1 MSILINPKRKKK
13 VKKNNNSLWLIT
25 SSTLLAGLMIFMAVS
40 ATRSSE
46 LELPQSPVF
55 GNYEEF
61 LDQKTINFTEGFT
74 DEVALQI
81 LGNLDPDATN
91 SIEGAVLGYL
101 NEFGIDDASL
111 TASDTEAMFG
121 VEINEEDILISE
133 DNSEKAIISYF
144 SQLSS
149 IITQTKQGLLKK
161 FNEGYGAD
169 LNLYVEAADT
179 YAKAFVATKNLITPS
194 FWKET
199 HKKELE
205 LMAEAKKV
213 FEALS
218 LVNQD
223 PVKSW
228 WAVQHYLILTTEG
241 LQLEK
246 DIKVKGTELI
256 NSFK

>member
-1 MSILINPKRKKK
+1 MSILINPKRKKRI
-13 VKKNNNSLWLIT
+13 KKNNNSLWLIT
-25 SSTLLAGLMIFMAVS
+25 SSALLAGFMIFIAVS

-46 LELPQSPVF
+46 LELPQSLVF
-55 GNYEEF
+55 GDYEEF
-61 LDQKTINFTEGFT
+61 LSQKTINFTEEFT
-74 DEVALQI
+74 NELALQI
-81 LGNLDPDATN
+81 LGNLNPDAT
-91 SIEGAVLGYL
+91 SSLEEVVLGYL
-101 NEFGIDDASL
+101 NEFGIDDTSL
-111 TASDTEAMFG
+111 AAPGTEVIFG
-121 VEINEEDILISE
+121 VEIKDEDILISE
-133 DNSEKAIISYF
+133 DNSEKAMISYF

-149 IITQTKQGLLKK
+149 IISQTKQDLREK
-161 FNEGYGAD
+161 FNGSSGAD
-169 LNLYVEAADT
+169 LNLYTEAADT
-179 YAKAFVATKNLITPS
+179 YAKAFVATKKLIAPS
-194 FWKET
+194 FWKDV

-228 WAVQHYLILTTEG
+228 WAVQHYLVLNTEG

-246 DIKVKGTELI
+246 DIKAKGTELI